1 MSYKLFVREFIGS
14 RKKLIIISS
23 IILVFLTVVG
33 LMWINMSVN
42 SVSGNEADVVIC
54 GQRDDNAYGF
64 KLYDSIE
71 NIVSAAQVMDKNN
84 VNVVASVERN
94 IISIQNGNS
103 LSNIT
108 CMVKGYDEGFIDNQ
122 IVFSKGRGPESDK
135 KEIAIGSNMAKMLGV
150 SVGDSIGENEVEI
163 AGIDGIGLAFTLE
176 SDVENYEYENYKVVG
191 IIDEN
196 LKDFSYS
203 FLIAYDEA
211 QSTII
216 PNTLELYFKN
226 EDAINEYKNFIDLCE
241 KKQIAIPSVSERFET
256 KKNIKSQMLMNM
268 IFVTIFS
275 IVVLYLLIAYLC
287 KGIERKLGLLKSFGI
302 TNKTIVSIFAGGLS
316 FLVVI
321 AYIISI
327 VLIHIICYIQNTQLS
342 NLVGY
347 AVNRYKY
354 SLNVYMVQLGLCC
367 ILICCVWGIIYW
379 IIKTTS
385 PKLSMSK

>member
-1 MSYKLFVREFIGS
+1 MFVREFIGS
-14 RKKLIIISS
+14 RKKLVIISS

-84 VNVVASVERN
+84 VNVVASIERN

-241 KKQIAIPSVSERFET
+241 EKQIAIPSVSERFET

-302 TNKTIVSIFAGGLS
+302 TNKTIVSI
-316 FLVVI
+316 
-321 AYIISI
+321 IISR
-327 VLIHIICYIQNTQLS
+327 NS
-342 NLVGY
+342 D
-347 AVNRYKY
+347 
-354 SLNVYMVQLGLCC
+354 
-367 ILICCVWGIIYW
+367 
-379 IIKTTS
+379 
-385 PKLSMSK
+385 

>member
-54 GQRDDNAYGF
+54 GQRDENAYGF

-84 VNVVASVERN
+84 VNVVASIERN

-176 SDVENYEYENYKVVG
+176 SDVEKYEYENYKVVG

-196 LKDFSYS
+196 LKDFSYP
-203 FLIAYDEA
+203 F
-211 QSTII
+211 
-216 PNTLELYFKN
+216 
-226 EDAINEYKNFIDLCE
+226 
-241 KKQIAIPSVSERFET
+241 
-256 KKNIKSQMLMNM
+256 
-268 IFVTIFS
+268 
-275 IVVLYLLIAYLC
+275 
-287 KGIERKLGLLKSFGI
+287 
-302 TNKTIVSIFAGGLS
+302 
-316 FLVVI
+316 
-321 AYIISI
+321 
-327 VLIHIICYIQNTQLS
+327 
-342 NLVGY
+342 
-347 AVNRYKY
+347 
-354 SLNVYMVQLGLCC
+354 
-367 ILICCVWGIIYW
+367 
-379 IIKTTS
+379 
-385 PKLSMSK
+385 